1 MMVRIE
7 KDPLTI
13 FKKTWTME
21 KHKKTWDITPL
32 TIKISINLYL
42 DLDLH
47 FQVGPPV
54 VAVCG

>member
-13 FKKTWTME
+13 LKKNME
-21 KHKKTWDITPL
+21 HGKTQKTWDITPL

-42 DLDLH
+42 DLH